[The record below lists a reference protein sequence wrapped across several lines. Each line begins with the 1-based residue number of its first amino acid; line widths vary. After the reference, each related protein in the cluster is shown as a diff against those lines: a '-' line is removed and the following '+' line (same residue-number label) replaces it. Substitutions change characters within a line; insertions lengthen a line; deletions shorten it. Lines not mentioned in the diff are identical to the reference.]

1 MSTPSPLTRDGFIQ
15 AQDAIAQAAEEKAA
29 QRQHAKKKL
38 TARERLSLFFD
49 DGVWHEVGQFIG
61 GSVREG
67 RIGSAVA
74 TGYGRVQG
82 RMVAAYAQDFSVL
95 GGTLGKVEG
104 DKIVDLIDR
113 GIRMRIPIVGIQ
125 DSGGA
130 RIQEGVVALAQYG
143 RIFKKTCEAS
153 GLVPQISIILGPC
166 AGGAVY
172 QPALTDFIVMTREN
186 SHMFVTG
193 PDVVAATTG
202 EKVTLDELGGAAI
215 HNFQSGVAH
224 HMADTEEEAIDYVRS
239 LLDYL
244 PSSCEVA
251 PPKYEYI
258 PNPEKPKWINALK
271 TVALCVVIFFGA
283 AFTIMA
289 FNNDVSVGDVF
300 SKFYRQV
307 MGKESSGVTELE
319 ICYSI
324 GLAIG
329 ITLFFN
335 HVGSKKITPD
345 PTPMQVEM
353 RKYEKDIDTTF
364 IENAERK
371 GHSIDVN

>member
-1 MSTPSPLTRDGFIQ
+1 MGVNSEILYLKIEQNTSVFDRHVVLNDIAKMECTNE
-15 AQDAIAQAAEEKAA
+15 AILRQLKQKKIYSFTNQKNEKKEKN
-29 QRQHAKKKL
+29 QMK
-38 TARERLSLFFD
+38 
-49 DGVWHEVGQFIG
+49 V
-61 GSVREG
+61 
-67 RIGSAVA
+67 
-74 TGYGRVQG
+74 
-82 RMVAAYAQDFSVL
+82 FSIL
-95 GGTLGKVEG
+95 
-104 DKIVDLIDR
+104 KIVELIHEEYPNVD
-113 GIRMRIPIVGIQ
+113 I
-125 DSGGA
+125 SN
-130 RIQEGVVALAQYG
+130 EGE
-143 RIFKKTCEAS
+143 K
-153 GLVPQISIILGPC
+153 
-166 AGGAVY
+166 
-172 QPALTDFIVMTREN
+172 DFI
-186 SHMFVTG
+186 
-193 PDVVAATTG
+193 
-202 EKVTLDELGGAAI
+202 I
-215 HNFQSGVAH
+215 
-224 HMADTEEEAIDYVRS
+224 
-239 LLDYL
+239 
-244 PSSCEVA
+244 
-251 PPKYEYI
+251 EYI

>member
-1 MSTPSPLTRDGFIQ
+1 MEWG
-15 AQDAIAQAAEEKAA
+15 
-29 QRQHAKKKL
+29 
-38 TARERLSLFFD
+38 
-49 DGVWHEVGQFIG
+49 
-61 GSVREG
+61 
-67 RIGSAVA
+67 
-74 TGYGRVQG
+74 
-82 RMVAAYAQDFSVL
+82 
-95 GGTLGKVEG
+95 
-104 DKIVDLIDR
+104 IVKGNDPFL
-113 GIRMRIPIVGIQ
+113 
-125 DSGGA
+125 
-130 RIQEGVVALAQYG
+130 Y
-143 RIFKKTCEAS
+143 
-153 GLVPQISIILGPC
+153 
-166 AGGAVY
+166 
-172 QPALTDFIVMTREN
+172 
-186 SHMFVTG
+186 
-193 PDVVAATTG
+193 G
-202 EKVTLDELGGAAI
+202 EKVKAYLRKGAQSVGGY
-215 HNFQSGVAH
+215 
-224 HMADTEEEAIDYVRS
+224 EEYPNVDISNEGEKDFII
-239 LLDYL
+239 
-244 PSSCEVA
+244 
-251 PPKYEYI
+251 EYI